1 MSFISNAFAASAA
14 VVIIATTTHAELPV
28 NPAGDQCELST
39 SLEPTS
45 CVTRDASTVS
55 FEGAGIWVGGVDSQ
69 TRTTTGVNCL
79 DTSFGGRYSGP
90 GITVSALFSQNVFTG
105 VGDVTKFN
113 TSTTRAGGTDPA
125 TALVSDGSNAATS
138 MGGTASSGLCNHTT
152 TCALGTPTRS
162 AHTEVKARH

>member
-14 VVIIATTTHAELPV
+14 VVIIATTTHAELPA

-39 SLEPTS
+39 SLEPTI
-45 CVTRDASTVS
+45 CVTRD
-55 FEGAGIWVGGVDSQ
+55 
-69 TRTTTGVNCL
+69 TTGVNCL

-125 TALVSDGSNAATS
+125 TVLASGGSNAATS
-138 MGGTASSGLCNHTT
+138 LGGTASSGLCNHTT
-152 TCALGTPTRS
+152 TCALGMPACS
-162 AHTEVKARH
+162 APSEVKARH